1 MERESAKA
9 HRLCPVG
16 ISLCLSCLAT
26 EAAARAVG
34 QGLLLMAPH
43 REAGLRLTPPS
54 GPWELLP
61 VWGPNGSIWV
71 RSCAYGFSV
80 WGPLQALQ
88 PSSPLPSPHSSSLP
102 GCLLLT
108 PPFLCP
114 PPHPHSWCQATGA
127 HGAGGRSPVPML
139 SLGDLSSPP
148 PGPALPNLCPDHPLA
163 ICGMTL
169 FSLALACPPSLPS
182 LGRAGV
188 VSRPASLQLPQFLPG
203 SFSSLQHSLSVL
215 IKVPLCH

>member
-43 REAGLRLTPPS
+43 REAGLRLTPPP
-54 GPWELLP
+54 GPWKLLP
-61 VWGPNGSIWV
+61 VWGPNGSKWM

-80 WGPLQALQ
+80 WGPLQALR

-108 PPFLCP
+108 PPFSLSPSTSTLVVPDTNGPWPLGPTEQGTDLLYPCCFLVTS
-114 PPHPHSWCQATGA
+114 PH
-127 HGAGGRSPVPML
+127 
-139 SLGDLSSPP
+139 
-148 PGPALPNLCPDHPLA
+148 
-163 ICGMTL
+163 
-169 FSLALACPPSLPS
+169 
-182 LGRAGV
+182 
-188 VSRPASLQLPQFLPG
+188 LPQA
-203 SFSSLQHSLSVL
+203 QLSPTSAL
-215 IKVPLCH
+215 TTL